1 MQLSIVVNMYNTA
14 AFMPRCMDSLLHQ
27 DIPVDS
33 YEIIL
38 VNDGSGDNSLEIA
51 EEYVQVSKMNRAKGV
66 LYPLIKV
73 LTHENKGLSGAR
85 NTGVD
90 AATGKYLCFV
100 DPDDY
105 IEHDS
110 LSSLLHEM
118 EESNLDILRF
128 NYQKVDEL
136 YQPLNDSEREA
147 QFDYS
152 SGIMSGVEFISNRL
166 GVACYV
172 WAYIYRLDLI
182 RQNQIRFYEGCYFD
196 DSPWLPRV
204 LQCASRVAC
213 TAVRHQYYM
222 QRSDSMVRA
231 KSLTSVRRQV
241 DGLMDLLSDL
251 QTQMQQASD
260 LTHPWYNMM
269 IAHTTVSLLT
279 RLSVHMYSFR
289 KKYLSD
295 LQRLAVFPLTSY
307 GSTPKTLRKI
317 RLLNFSPKLFCFLIH
332 WKNDVKK

>member
-14 AFMPRCMDSLLHQ
+14 AYMPRCMDSLLHQ
-27 DIPVDS
+27 DIPADS

-38 VNDGSGDNSLEIA
+38 VNDGSSDNSLEIA
-51 EEYVQVSKMNRAKGV
+51 EEYVQVSKKKRAEGV
-66 LYPLIKV
+66 SYPLIKV
-73 LTHENKGLSGAR
+73 FTHENKGLPGAR

-90 AATGKYLCFV
+90 AATGKFLCFV

-105 IEHDS
+105 IESNS
-110 LSSLLHEM
+110 LAPLLRQM

-136 YQPLNDSEREA
+136 YQPVRDNEREA

-152 SGIMSGVEFISNRL
+152 PGIMSGLEFISNRL

-172 WAYIYRLDLI
+172 WAYIYRLELI
-182 RQNQIRFYEGCYFD
+182 RQNRIRFYEGCYFD
-196 DSPWLPRV
+196 DTPWLPRV
-204 LQCASRVAC
+204 LQHASRVAC

-222 QRSDSMVRA
+222 QRTDSMVRA
-231 KSLTSVRRQV
+231 QSSATVRRQV
-241 DGLMDLLSDL
+241 DGLMDLLSVL
-251 QTQMQQASD
+251 QTQMQKAPD

-295 LQRLAVFPLTSY
+295 LQRLAVLPLTSY
-307 GSTPKTLRKI
+307 GSTSKTLPKI